1 MKICIHRGTQEIG
14 GTCIELEAEGKRIV
28 LDVGLPLDASEYS
41 DEQSLLPKVSGFKEP
56 DESLLAV
63 VISHPHQDHY
73 GLSKYLRDDLPIII
87 GEAAHNILKASLYF
101 SPSGVSFENIIHLR
115 DRELINIGPFEIT
128 PYLVDHSAYD
138 AYAILVSAGGK
149 KLFYSG
155 DFRGHGRKS
164 RLFDKLI
171 ANPPRDMD
179 VLLMEGTNIGRSN
192 SGNGFKSEEDLVQ
205 DFIDEFNTT
214 NGLCIVWSSS
224 QNIDRLVTIFKACRK
239 TKRQFIIDL
248 YTAEIL
254 RATGNDKLPQW
265 DWEGVR
271 VFLPKPQK
279 YRIMKEGL
287 FDLAKGYKKS
297 RIYPENLA
305 KEASKSVML
314 FRPSMIG
321 DLENAKCLQDAK
333 IVYSLW
339 EGYLKMDQQRPFLN
353 WIEKLNLPLVQI
365 HTSGHA
371 AIDDLKKFA
380 NSINPK
386 KLVPI
391 HSFNTDRYSEFFDR
405 VENKKDGV
413 WWDV

>member
-73 GLSKYLRDDLPIII
+73 GLSKYIRGDLRILI
-87 GEAAHNILKASLYF
+87 GEAAHNILKASLNF
-101 SPSGVSFENIIHLR
+101 SPSGVSFKNVIHLR

-128 PYLVDHSAYD
+128 PFLVDHSAYD

-164 RLFDKLI
+164 RLFDKLL
-171 ANPPRDMD
+171 ANPPRDID

-205 DFIDEFNTT
+205 EFVEEFNTT

-287 FDLAKGYKKS
+287 FDLAKEYKQA
-297 RIYPENLA
+297 RIYPENLT

-314 FRPSMIG
+314 FRPSMMG
-321 DLENAKCLQDAK
+321 DLEIAKCLQDARM
-333 IVYSLW
+333 VYSLW
-339 EGYLKMDQQRPFLN
+339 EGYLKMDRQRPFLN
-353 WIEKLNLPLVQI
+353 WLEKLNIPLVQI

-380 NSINPK
+380 NAINPK

-391 HSFNTDRYSEFFDR
+391 HSFNTDRYDDFFNR
-405 VENKKDGV
+405 VENKKDRV
-413 WWDV
+413 WWNV

>member
-1 MKICIHRGTQEIG
+1 MRVCIHRGTQEIG

-28 LDVGLPLDASEYS
+28 LDVGLPLDAGEC
-41 DEQSLLPKVSGFKEP
+41 DEETLLPPVSGFRNP

-63 VISHPHQDHY
+63 LISHPHQDHY
-73 GLSKYLRDDLPIII
+73 GLSKYIRGDLPILI
-87 GEAAHNILKASLYF
+87 GEAAHNILKASLNF
-101 SPSGVSFENIIHLR
+101 SPSGVSFENTIHLR
-115 DRELINIGPFEIT
+115 DRERINIGPFAIT

-138 AYAILVSAGGK
+138 AYAILVSAEGK
-149 KLFYSG
+149 NLFYSG
-155 DFRGHGRKS
+155 DFRAHGRKS
-164 RLFDKLI
+164 TLFDKLI
-171 ANPPRDMD
+171 ANPPGDID
-179 VLLMEGTNIGRSN
+179 VLLMEGTNIGRTN
-192 SGNGFKSEEDLVQ
+192 SGKEFKSEEDLVQ
-205 DFIDEFNTT
+205 EFVDEFKSTK
-214 NGLCIVWSSS
+214 GLCIVWSSS

-239 TKRQFIIDL
+239 TKRQFIVDL

-271 VFLPKPQK
+271 VFLPKSQK
-279 YRIMKEGL
+279 YQIMKENL
-287 FDLAKGYKKS
+287 FDLAKVYKQA

-305 KEASKSVML
+305 KEASRSVML

-321 DLENAKCLQDAK
+321 DLESAKCLQSSK

-339 EGYLKMDQQRPFLN
+339 EGYLKMDRQRPFLD
-353 WIEKLNLPLVQI
+353 WVEKLNFPLVQI

-371 AIDDLKKFA
+371 AIDDLKKFSNA
-380 NSINPK
+380 INPK

-391 HSFNTDRYSEFFDR
+391 HSFNTDRCNEFFNR

-413 WWDV
+413 WWNV